1 ARDQQLILGI
11 SLGLVLLGLAA
22 IIIITQRVRVQR
34 LRFQQ
39 QQQESNQEIF
49 NLMLAQKQKM
59 EEGKNSEK
67 KRISEEL
74 HDGVL
79 GAMNGIRMV
88 LLGLNKKTDDSAVNM
103 RGEAL
108 EKLKEVQEEIRSI
121 SHELNHAS
129 YRKFHNFINS
139 INDLLKETMAASDL
153 EIAFNYNEDVEW
165 DSLSG
170 DTKINLYR
178 IIQESLQ
185 NIIKHANA
193 SKVDLDFERLE
204 DLLKIRI
211 SDNGKGFDVRKA
223 KKGIGQKNIRSR
235 VQKLNGTWNVESTPG
250 EGTTISVLLP
260 YQTDQQETSLLVNEA
275 GQLEEVKKD

>member
-1 ARDQQLILGI
+1 
-11 SLGLVLLGLAA
+11 
-22 IIIITQRVRVQR
+22 
-34 LRFQQ
+34 
-39 QQQESNQEIF
+39 
-49 NLMLAQKQKM
+49 
-59 EEGKNSEK
+59 
-67 KRISEEL
+67 
-74 HDGVL
+74 
-79 GAMNGIRMV
+79 
-88 LLGLNKKTDDSAVNM
+88 
-103 RGEAL
+103 
-108 EKLKEVQEEIRSI
+108 
-121 SHELNHAS
+121 
-129 YRKFHNFINS
+129 
-139 INDLLKETMAASDL
+139 
-153 EIAFNYNEDVEW
+153 AFNYNEDVEW

-235 VQKLNGTWNVESTPG
+235 VQKLNGTWNVESTRG
-250 EGTTISVLLP
+250 AGTTISVLLP